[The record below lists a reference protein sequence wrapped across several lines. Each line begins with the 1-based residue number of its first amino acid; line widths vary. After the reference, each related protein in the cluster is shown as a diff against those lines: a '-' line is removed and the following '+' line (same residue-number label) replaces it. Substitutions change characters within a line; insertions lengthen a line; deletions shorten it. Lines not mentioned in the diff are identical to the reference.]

1 MKRSLIFI
9 SVGIVTLS
17 GVLFLHSA
25 VYAQSDGL
33 MTEEHIARIRSN
45 CIEAQ
50 STLSQLHTS
59 DALLRVNRGQLY
71 ESISTKLMTPFN
83 SRATLNRFDVT
94 KLSSAAADYERELMA
109 FRANYKSY
117 EEAMSQAL
125 KINCTNQ
132 PVAFYDNVND
142 ARAKRL
148 VVHENTVN
156 LKNIIQRYKEEFE
169 ALAKTIPKGVTE

>member
-9 SVGIVTLS
+9 SVGTATLF

-50 STLSQLHTS
+50 STLTQLHTS

-71 ESISTKLMTPFN
+71 ESISAKLMTPFN
-83 SRATLNRFDVT
+83 SRATLNRLDVT
-94 KLSSAAADYERELMA
+94 KIVSVTASYERELMA
-109 FRANYKSY
+109 FRANYKLY
-117 EEAMSQAL
+117 EEAISQAL

-142 ARAKRL
+142 ARIKRA
-148 VVHENTVN
+148 VVHDNTTN
-156 LKNIIQRYKEEFE
+156 LKNIIQKYKDEFE
-169 ALAKTIPKGVTE
+169 VIAKTIPKEVTQ

>member
-1 MKRSLIFI
+1 MKRPLTII
-9 SVGIVTLS
+9 LVATATMLG
-17 GVLFLHSA
+17 GLFLQSVAH
-25 VYAQSDGL
+25 AQSDGL

-45 CIEAQ
+45 CVEAQ

-83 SRATLNRFDVT
+83 GRATLNRFDVT
-94 KLSSAAADYERELMA
+94 KLVSVTADYERELTA
-109 FRANYKSY
+109 FRANYKAY

-132 PVAFYDNVND
+132 PVAFYDSVND
-142 ARAKRL
+142 ARAKREI
-148 VVHENTVN
+148 VHSNTIN
-156 LKNIIQRYKEEFE
+156 LKNMIQKYKDEFE
-169 ALAKTIPKGVTE
+169 ALAKTIPKEVTQ

>member
-1 MKRSLIFI
+1 MKRSLILI
-9 SVGIVTLS
+9 SIGAVTIF
-17 GVLFLHSA
+17 GVLFWHSIA
-25 VYAQSDGL
+25 YAQSGTL

-94 KLSSAAADYERELMA
+94 KLSSVAADYERELIA

-117 EEAMSQAL
+117 EESLSQAL
-125 KINCTNQ
+125 KINCENQ

-142 ARAKRL
+142 ARTKREI
-148 VVHENTVN
+148 VHENTTN
-156 LKNIIQRYKEEFE
+156 LTGIIQKYRDEFE
-169 ALAKTIPKGVTE
+169 ALAKTIPKEVTQ

>member
-1 MKRSLIFI
+1 MKRSLIVI
-9 SVGIVTLS
+9 SVGFATVL
-17 GVLFLHSA
+17 GGLFLHSVA
-25 VYAQSDGL
+25 HAQSSPL

-94 KLSSAAADYERELMA
+94 KLSSAAASYERELVA

-125 KINCTNQ
+125 KINCVNQ

-142 ARAKRL
+142 ARTKREI
-148 VVHENTVN
+148 VHGNTVN
-156 LKNIIQRYKEEFE
+156 LTNIIQKYKEEFE
-169 ALAKTIPKGVTE
+169 ALAKTIPKEVTQ